1 MVKKELK
8 MVYFILPVLKYFIN
22 LSNEFSALTG
32 TMTKNSRE
40 RKGLNLHDS
49 YRLKTNINSRYLP
62 LRQTCCFIVG
72 IKAILFKLG
81 KTILGFFEG

>member
-8 MVYFILPVLKYFIN
+8 MVYFILPLLKYFII
-22 LSNEFSALTG
+22 SRHEFSALTVI
-32 TMTKNSRE
+32 MTKNSRA

-49 YRLKTNINSRYLP
+49 YRLKTNINSGYLP
-62 LRQTCCFIVG
+62 LRQTSYFIVG

-81 KTILGFFEG
+81 ERLS